1 MQTSTAELALSTADD
16 VMVRTEAGRRSLQL
30 RTSYVTECHYC
41 GFQVDEPP
49 RVCPK
54 CHGSTW
60 DRFPRPGSLL
70 GRAERVRARGRV
82 RRATSIERGLVPLPL
97 RGRVR
102 LSNVFQMS
110 RESPHAAATTSS
122 ANGSAV

>member
-1 MQTSTAELALSTADD
+1 MQTSTAELALSTAED
-16 VMVRTEAGRRSLQL
+16 VMVRTEAGRRSTQL

-60 DRFPRPGSLL
+60 DRFPRPGSLVA
-70 GRAERVRARGRV
+70 RTESTPARGRV
-82 RRATSIERGLVPLPL
+82 RRTTSVERGLVSLWL
-97 RGRVR
+97 RRGMFPSSLLRR
-102 LSNVFQMS
+102 PRQ
-110 RESPHAAATTSS
+110 PAGPAPTGPATDSLT
-122 ANGSAV
+122 